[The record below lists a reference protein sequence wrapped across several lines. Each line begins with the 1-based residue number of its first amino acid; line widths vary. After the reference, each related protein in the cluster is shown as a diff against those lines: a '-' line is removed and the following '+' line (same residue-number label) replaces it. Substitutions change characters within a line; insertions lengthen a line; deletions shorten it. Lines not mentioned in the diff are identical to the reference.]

1 MKKKFLILGSA
12 HNLFEVRMKEKQNV
26 DLIFL
31 SPLFKTK
38 DYTKGLGVIKF
49 NLLSNQTKKK

>member
-1 MKKKFLILGSA
+1 MGSA
-12 HNLFEVRMKEKQNV
+12 HNINQIKQKEKQNV

-38 DYTKGLGVIKF
+38 NYKNGLGVIKF
-49 NLLSNQTKKK
+49 NLLSNFKVKKKL